1 MEQNNG
7 CALLRIRDRVRDLVQ
22 MKMKKQRKEEGV
34 KRIVS
39 TVEEGR
45 LSELCTFFFFCCA
58 LAAENKLVC
67 CCFASAVTAV
77 THSLKFLG
85 ANLVE
90 LIDNDKN

>member
-1 MEQNNG
+1 MN
-7 CALLRIRDRVRDLVQ
+7 CAP
-22 MKMKKQRKEEGV
+22 
-34 KRIVS
+34 S
-39 TVEEGR
+39 
-45 LSELCTFFFFCCA
+45 SSSAAA
-58 LAAENKLVC
+58 LAAENQLVC